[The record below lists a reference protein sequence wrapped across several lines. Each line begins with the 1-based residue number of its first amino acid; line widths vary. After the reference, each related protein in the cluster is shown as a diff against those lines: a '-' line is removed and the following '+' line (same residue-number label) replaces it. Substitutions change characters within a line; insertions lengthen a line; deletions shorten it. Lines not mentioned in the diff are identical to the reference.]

1 METPRIIGAGVATSQ
16 FVIQF
21 MRIFLAIL
29 LSATVA
35 AHAGTELL
43 GFAKD
48 SKGTKEVVETSP
60 FDKGH
65 LELEIGAGAFG
76 SLNTNGTP
84 AKPDTGVVL
93 GQIRLGMMLYSPA
106 GPGILRGNL
115 EGIIEAYGA
124 GIYDG
129 PGNEIVGAGI
139 ILRYNFVQ
147 PHARVVP
154 FAQLMFG
161 GAYSDAAHDDAVQH
175 LLGSDFS
182 FSFGGEVG
190 LRYMITPRTALTGGV
205 EYRHLSNADTADRN
219 VGLNLLGGTLEL
231 SWFF

>member
-1 METPRIIGAGVATSQ
+1 MRLFLTVLLAVAAS
-16 FVIQF
+16 
-21 MRIFLAIL
+21 
-29 LSATVA
+29 
-35 AHAGTELL
+35 AHAGTQLSRA
-43 GFAKD
+43 GAD
-48 SKGTKEVVETSP
+48 SKVTKEVVETSP

-76 SLNTNGTP
+76 SLNTTGSVS
-84 AKPDTGVVL
+84 KPDTGVVL
-93 GQIRLGMMLYSPA
+93 GQIRLGLMLYSPS
-106 GPGILRGNL
+106 GSGFLRGNL

-129 PGNEIVGAGI
+129 PGKEIVGAGI

-154 FAQLMFG
+154 FMQLMFG
-161 GAYSDAAHDDAVQH
+161 GAYSDAADEDSVQR
-175 LLGSDFS
+175 LLGSDVS

-190 LRYMITPRTALTGGV
+190 LRCFLTHRTALTGGV

>member
-1 METPRIIGAGVATSQ
+1 
-16 FVIQF
+16 
-21 MRIFLAIL
+21 MRLFLSAL
-29 LSATVA
+29 LAATVA

-43 GFAKD
+43 GFVKD
-48 SKGTKEVVETSP
+48 GKSAKEVLVDKSP

-65 LELEIGAGAFG
+65 TELEIGAGALA
-76 SLNTNGTP
+76 SLNTNGSLTR
-84 AKPDTGVVL
+84 PDTGYAI
-93 GQIRLGMMLYSPA
+93 GQVRFGMMLYSPA

-115 EGIIEAYGA
+115 EGIVEGYGA
-124 GIYDG
+124 YIFNG
-129 PGNEIVGAGI
+129 PGQQLYGAGI

-147 PHARVVP
+147 PQSRIVP

-161 GAYSDAAHDDAVQH
+161 GAYCDAAHDDSVQR

-190 LRYMITPRTALTGGV
+190 ARYFLTPKLALTGGV
-205 EYRHLSNADTADRN
+205 EYRHLSNANTADRN
-219 VGLNLLGGTLEL
+219 VGLNGLGGTLEL